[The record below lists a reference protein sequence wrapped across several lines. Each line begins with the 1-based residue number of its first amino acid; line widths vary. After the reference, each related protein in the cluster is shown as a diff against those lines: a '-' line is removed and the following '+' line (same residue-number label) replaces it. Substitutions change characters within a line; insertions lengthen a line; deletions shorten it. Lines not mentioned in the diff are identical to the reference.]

1 MSKST
6 QRTFFGGY
14 CDTFLYVHDRATHA
28 RKPNTFHV
36 QQGERLWS
44 FGLPLVTEEQYFK
57 QQCSMMQQYGADGQ
71 TIERNE
77 RDENTKYAH

>member
-28 RKPNTFHV
+28 RKLTPFMFNKESVFEVLIYH
-36 QQGERLWS
+36 S
-44 FGLPLVTEEQYFK
+44 
-57 QQCSMMQQYGADGQ
+57 
-71 TIERNE
+71 
-77 RDENTKYAH
+77 